1 MNQDIQQTDF
11 LPRSITSLLSLH
23 LATMPVV
30 VLSGARQTGK
40 STLAKIIGEENRQ
53 YHALD
58 DFDTLSTAN
67 RDPQALIGG
76 TTPVTLD
83 EIQRAPNLLTD
94 IKLEV
99 DRNRQAGRFLLIG
112 STHLLL
118 MEKVSE
124 SLAGRA
130 SYINLWPMTRR
141 EQMGMGRCG
150 VWDKLIDNRKEDWL
164 SVLDEIDSKL
174 EDWRELAQRGGLPEP
189 ATRFS
194 SDTQRQI
201 WFEAYVR
208 TYLER
213 DLQQLSAV
221 ASLPDFAKL
230 VRVLCQR
237 LGCLSNQTD
246 LARDTA
252 ISQPTVYRYLN
263 LLEASCLLIRLQPFF
278 VNRTKR
284 LVKSPK
290 LYFCDSGVALNI
302 SGQQEP
308 SGAHLENLILH
319 DLLAWKDSQFQKAG
333 IYYWRTIGGEEVDF
347 VIESNE
353 RVLPIEVK
361 ASKRPHIGD
370 SAKLRI
376 FLKEYEDLAQAGVL
390 LHTGNETK
398 WLTPNVLS
406 VPWWRVI

>member
-1 MNQDIQQTDF
+1 MNQDIPQTDF
-11 LPRSITSLLSLH
+11 LPRSITSLLRLH
-23 LATMPVV
+23 LTTMPVV

-40 STLAKIIGEENRQ
+40 STLARIIGEEDRQ
-53 YHALD
+53 YYTLD
-58 DFDTLSTAN
+58 DFDTLNIAN
-67 RDPQALIGG
+67 RDPQALIGS
-76 TTPVTLD
+76 TIPVTLD
-83 EIQRAPNLLTD
+83 EIQRAPKLLTD

-99 DRNRQAGRFLLIG
+99 DRNRQAGRFLLTG

-130 SYINLWPMTRR
+130 SYINLWPMTRQ

-150 VWDKLIDNRKEDWL
+150 VWDQLIGSRKEDWL
-164 SVLDEIDSKL
+164 SVLNDVDSEP
-174 EDWRELAQRGGLPEP
+174 EDWRELSRRGGFPDP
-189 ATRFS
+189 STRLY

-230 VRVLCQR
+230 VRILCQR
-237 LGCLSNQTD
+237 LGGLSNQTK

-278 VNRTKR
+278 INRTKR

-308 SGAHLENLILH
+308 SGAHLENLVLH
-319 DLLAWKDSQFQKAG
+319 DLMAWKDSQFQKVG

-370 SAKLRI
+370 TAILRSFI
-376 FLKEYEDLAQAGVL
+376 REYEDLAQAGVL
-390 LHTGNETK
+390 LHTGKETK
-398 WLTPNVLS
+398 WLTPNILS

>member
-1 MNQDIQQTDF
+1 MAQTDF
-11 LPRSITSLLSLH
+11 LPRSITSLLNLH
-23 LATMPVV
+23 LTTMPVV

-40 STLAKIIGEENRQ
+40 STLAKFIGERKRQ
-53 YHALD
+53 YHTLD
-58 DFDTLSTAN
+58 DFDTLNTAN

-76 TTPVTLD
+76 TEPVTLD
-83 EIQRAPNLLTD
+83 EIQRVPKLLTD

-99 DRNRQAGRFLLIG
+99 DKNRQAGRFILTG

-130 SYINLWPMTRR
+130 GYLNLWPMTRR

-150 VWDKLIDNRKEDWL
+150 LWDHLIDNKKEDWL
-164 SVLDEIDSKL
+164 SVLDEFESPK
-174 EDWRELAQRGGLPEP
+174 EDWHQLAWRGGFPEP

-194 SDTQRQI
+194 SDVQRQI

-221 ASLPDFAKL
+221 ASLADFARL
-230 VRVLCQR
+230 VKVICQR
-237 LGCLSNQTD
+237 IGGLSNQTS

-278 VNRTKR
+278 INRTKR
-284 LVKSPK
+284 LTKSPK
-290 LYFCDSGVALNI
+290 LYFCDTGVALNI

-319 DLLAWKDSQFQKAG
+319 DILVWRDSQVKRAG
-333 IYYWRTIGGEEVDF
+333 VYYWRTAIGEEVDF
-347 VIESNE
+347 VIESNGQIF
-353 RVLPIEVK
+353 PIEVK
-361 ASKRPHIGD
+361 AGRRPHIGD
-370 SAKLRI
+370 AAKLRI
-376 FLKEYEDLAQAGVL
+376 FLKEYEDLAQAGLL
-390 LHTGNETK
+390 LHTGDETK
-398 WLTPNVLS
+398 WLAPNVLS
-406 VPWWRVI
+406 VPWWRVV

>member
-1 MNQDIQQTDF
+1 M
-11 LPRSITSLLSLH
+11 PLLRLH

-40 STLAKIIGEENRQ
+40 STLAKMIGEENRQ

-58 DFDTLSTAN
+58 DFDTLCIAN

-76 TTPVTLD
+76 TTPVTMD
-83 EIQRAPNLLTD
+83 EIQRAPKLLTD

-164 SVLDEIDSKL
+164 SVLNEVDS
-174 EDWRELAQRGGLPEP
+174 EPENWRELAQRGGFPEP
-189 ATRFS
+189 AIRFS
-194 SDTQRQI
+194 SDMQRQF

-237 LGCLSNQTD
+237 LGGLSNQTD

-263 LLEASCLLIRLQPFF
+263 LLEASCLLIRLQPFI

-290 LYFCDSGVALNI
+290 LYFCDNGVALNI
-302 SGQQEP
+302 SGHP
-308 SGAHLENLILH
+308 KPTGAHLENLILH
-319 DLLAWKDSQFQKAG
+319 DLLAWKDSQVQKAG
-333 IYYWRTIGGEEVDF
+333 IFYWRTIGGEEIDF

-370 SAKLRI
+370 SAELRS

>member
-1 MNQDIQQTDF
+1 MNQDMSQTDF
-11 LPRSITSLLSLH
+11 LPRSITSLLNLH
-23 LATMPVV
+23 LTTMPVV

-40 STLAKIIGEENRQ
+40 STLAKFIGDRDRQ
-53 YHALD
+53 YHTLD
-58 DFDTLSTAN
+58 DFDTLNTAN

-76 TTPVTLD
+76 TEPVTLD
-83 EIQRAPNLLTD
+83 EIQRVPKLLTD

-99 DRNRQAGRFLLIG
+99 DKNRQAGRFILTG

-130 SYINLWPMTRR
+130 GYLNLWPMTRR

-150 VWDKLIDNRKEDWL
+150 LWGQLIDNKKEDWL
-164 SVLDEIDSKL
+164 SVLNEFESPK
-174 EDWRELAQRGGLPEP
+174 EDWRLLAWRGGFPEP

-221 ASLPDFAKL
+221 ASLADFARL
-230 VRVLCQR
+230 VRVICQR
-237 LGCLSNQTD
+237 IGGLSNQTS

-263 LLEASCLLIRLQPFF
+263 LLETSCLLIRLQPFF
-278 VNRTKR
+278 INRTKR
-284 LVKSPK
+284 LTKSPK
-290 LYFCDSGVALNI
+290 LYFCDTGVALNI

-319 DLLAWKDSQFQKAG
+319 DILVWRDSQVKRAG
-333 IYYWRTIGGEEVDF
+333 VYYWRTAIGEEVDF
-347 VIESNE
+347 VIESNGQI
-353 RVLPIEVK
+353 LPIEVK
-361 ASKRPHIGD
+361 SGRRPHIGD
-370 SAKLRI
+370 AAKLRN
-376 FLKEYEDLAQAGVL
+376 FLKEYEDMAQAGLL
-390 LHTGNETK
+390 LHTGDETK
-398 WLTPNVLS
+398 WLAPNVLS
-406 VPWWRVI
+406 VPWWRVV

>member
-1 MNQDIQQTDF
+1 MNLDIPQTDF
-11 LPRSITSLLSLH
+11 LPRSIKSLLSLH
-23 LATMPVV
+23 LTTMPVV

-53 YHALD
+53 YHTLD
-58 DFDTLSTAN
+58 DFDTLNIAN

-83 EIQRAPNLLTD
+83 EIQRAPKLLTD

-99 DRNRQAGRFLLIG
+99 DKNRQAGRFLLTG

-118 MEKVSE
+118 MKKVSE

-150 VWDKLIDNRKEDWL
+150 VWDRLMDNRKEDWL
-164 SVLDEIDSKL
+164 SVLNEVESEP
-174 EDWRELAQRGGLPEP
+174 EDWRELVRRGGFPEP
-189 ATRFS
+189 ATRFTS
-194 SDTQRQI
+194 NTQRQI

-208 TYLER
+208 TYIER

-230 VRVLCQR
+230 VRILCQR
-237 LGCLSNQTD
+237 LGGLSNQTD

-319 DLLAWKDSQFQKAG
+319 DLLVWKDSQFQKAG
-333 IYYWRTIGGEEVDF
+333 VYYWRTISGEEVDF

-370 SAKLRI
+370 TAKLRS
-376 FLKEYEDLAQAGVL
+376 FLKEYEDLAQVGIL

-398 WLTPNVLS
+398 WLTSNILS

>member
-1 MNQDIQQTDF
+1 MNLDIPQTDF
-11 LPRSITSLLSLH
+11 LPRSIKSLLSLH
-23 LATMPVV
+23 LTTMPVV

-53 YHALD
+53 YHTLD
-58 DFDTLSTAN
+58 DFDTLNIAN
-67 RDPQALIGG
+67 RDPQALMGG

-83 EIQRAPNLLTD
+83 EIQRAPKLLTD

-99 DRNRQAGRFLLIG
+99 DKNRQAGRFLLTG

-118 MEKVSE
+118 MKKVSE

-150 VWDKLIDNRKEDWL
+150 VWDRLMDNRKEDWL
-164 SVLDEIDSKL
+164 SVLNEVESEP
-174 EDWRELAQRGGLPEP
+174 EDWRELVRRGGFPEP
-189 ATRFS
+189 ATRFTS
-194 SDTQRQI
+194 NTQRQI

-208 TYLER
+208 TYIER

-230 VRVLCQR
+230 VRILCQR
-237 LGCLSNQTD
+237 LGGLSNQTD

-319 DLLAWKDSQFQKAG
+319 DLLAWKDSQFQKAE
-333 IYYWRTIGGEEVDF
+333 IYYWRTISGEEVDF

-370 SAKLRI
+370 TAKLRS
-376 FLKEYEDLAQAGVL
+376 FLREYEDLAQAGIL

-398 WLTPNVLS
+398 WLTPNILS

>member
-1 MNQDIQQTDF
+1 
-11 LPRSITSLLSLH
+11 
-23 LATMPVV
+23 MPVV

-40 STLAKIIGEENRQ
+40 STLSKIIGEENRQ

-76 TTPVTLD
+76 TAPVTLD
-83 EIQRAPNLLTD
+83 EIQRVPKLLTD

-99 DRNRQAGRFLLIG
+99 NRKRQAGRFLLIG

-130 SYINLWPMTRR
+130 SYINLWPMTRQ

-164 SVLDEIDSKL
+164 SVLNEFDSKP
-174 EDWRELAQRGGLPEP
+174 EDWRELAQRGGFPEP

-213 DLQQLSAV
+213 DLQQLSVV

-237 LGCLSNQTD
+237 LGGLSNQTD

-252 ISQPTVYRYLN
+252 ISQPTVYRYLK

-290 LYFCDSGVALNI
+290 LFFCDSGVALNI

-308 SGAHLENLILH
+308 TGAHLENLILH
-319 DLLAWKDSQFQKAG
+319 DLLAWKDSQVQKAG
-333 IYYWRTIGGEEVDF
+333 IFYWRTISGEEVDF

-370 SAKLRI
+370 SAELRS

-390 LHTGNETK
+390 LHTGSETK